1 MSSSSEFK
9 KDLQQMLMH
18 YLAHLMGHE
27 KKGHRTF
34 MNEELEVRF
43 KPHNKQFFSKNDYDN
58 VISRLM
64 ACDYKCNNSTGLN
77 MLRIQTQY
85 KSDSG

>member
-1 MSSSSEFK
+1 MSSSSEFQ

-43 KPHNKQFFSKNDYDN
+43 KPQG
-58 VISRLM
+58 V
-64 ACDYKCNNSTGLN
+64 
-77 MLRIQTQY
+77 
-85 KSDSG
+85 